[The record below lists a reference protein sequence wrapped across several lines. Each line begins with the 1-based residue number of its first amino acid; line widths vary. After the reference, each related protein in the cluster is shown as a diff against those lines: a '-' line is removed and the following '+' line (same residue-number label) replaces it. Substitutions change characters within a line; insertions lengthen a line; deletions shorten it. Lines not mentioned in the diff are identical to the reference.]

1 MSTNMLAAAWICRNC
16 LSRIGRPLLKR
27 TIRLQ
32 SSGKS
37 FKMEVPALANPAK
50 AASSESIPPALLAR
64 AQAITSEHKQLT
76 DKLSNGFDT
85 RAAKK
90 LGEYGPIVNALGEW
104 NKANE
109 VSIRRAVVRID
120 AVTDLD

>member
-1 MSTNMLAAAWICRNC
+1 M
-16 LSRIGRPLLKR
+16 
-27 TIRLQ
+27 
-32 SSGKS
+32 
-37 FKMEVPALANPAK
+37 AK
-50 AASSESIPPALLAR
+50 AVSSESIPPALLAR

-90 LGEYGPIVNALGEW
+90 LGEYSPIVNALGEW

-109 VSIRRAVVRID
+109 VSIRQAVFRSD
-120 AVTDLD
+120 AVTDMD